1 MLDLYIKRIIIHQFS
16 PNDTE
21 LVLAEGPLEITPRLD
36 EYFRKKLS
44 KVFSDEAKRGYF
56 DAENVFISHLGDDL
70 MESSVKIAQLW
81 KEEFVI
87 SEDQKTNDLVFIQ
100 FDKEGQEYFAF
111 LRIALKDSLIHS
123 LGDSQHPI
131 QLSQNNLPSA
141 AQTPDEA
148 LVINRSSKQYYL
160 IEKRIKHNGSF
171 ANYFSEN
178 LLQVQPEQSV
188 KKSIKMVEDTAQKIA
203 ENFNQDDF
211 NFQGKMKSA
220 IFNNLEED
228 QELSPE
234 KLADQLFD
242 NNLTARLTFVDEL
255 KEAIPEPISVS
266 DIDHSRQIKKL
277 ENQKLSLS
285 NGIELIVPN
294 NVYQDADSVEF
305 IQNPDGTY
313 SVLIIGIQCYR
324 IHANIQH
331 VLTYESMVKE
341 VLAED
346 DIDNTTNV
354 DLVLAM
360 IYTETKGKTDDVM
373 QSSESSTG
381 VTNSITD
388 RKESIRQG
396 VTVLSE
402 NLEEAAHHK
411 VDPWTAVQAYN
422 FGKAYIDY
430 VADNGGVNT
439 VELAKAYSK
448 NVVAPSLG
456 NTSGKTYTYYQPVA
470 MYYGGGKLYTNG
482 GNIYYAKEVQF
493 NLFLMRMFSR
503 L

>member
-21 LVLAEGPLEITPRLD
+21 LVLAESPIEITPRLD

-56 DAENVFISHLGDDL
+56 DTENVFISHIGNDL
-70 MESSVKIAQLW
+70 MESSVKISKLW

-111 LRIALKDSLIHS
+111 LRIALKDSLVHS
-123 LGDSQHPI
+123 LGNSQHPI

-234 KLADQLFD
+234 
-242 NNLTARLTFVDEL
+242 
-255 KEAIPEPISVS
+255 IPEPISVS

-313 SVLIIGIQCYR
+313 SILIK
-324 IHANIQH
+324 NI
-331 VLTYESMVKE
+331 
-341 VLAED
+341 ED
-346 DIDNTTNV
+346 I
-354 DLVLAM
+354 
-360 IYTETKGKTDDVM
+360 
-373 QSSESSTG
+373 
-381 VTNSITD
+381 
-388 RKESIRQG
+388 
-396 VTVLSE
+396 
-402 NLEEAAHHK
+402 
-411 VDPWTAVQAYN
+411 
-422 FGKAYIDY
+422 
-430 VADNGGVNT
+430 VN
-439 VELAKAYSK
+439 K
-448 NVVAPSLG
+448 
-456 NTSGKTYTYYQPVA
+456 
-470 MYYGGGKLYTNG
+470 
-482 GNIYYAKEVQF
+482 
-493 NLFLMRMFSR
+493 
-503 L
+503 